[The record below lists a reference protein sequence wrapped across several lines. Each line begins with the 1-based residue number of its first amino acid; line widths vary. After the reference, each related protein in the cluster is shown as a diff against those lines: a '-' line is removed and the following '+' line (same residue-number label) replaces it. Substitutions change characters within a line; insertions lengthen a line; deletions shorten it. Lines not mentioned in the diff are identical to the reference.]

1 MKNHNFGFQ
10 TLEDRFV
17 ALGGKME
24 NDMKFDSSKTKNLAT
39 VFKRKYGPNY
49 INSISETKGKL
60 YFLME
65 RNSISDPDLLTG
77 REEVRAFIEGNIV
90 RIELSVIAKVKV
102 FERLLDYARNG
113 ELKTDCRKW
122 KDIYGLSIE
131 GLAEYIQDNALLAI
145 ISSILTGI
153 ITTVVCKLL
162 GM

>member
-1 MKNHNFGFQ
+1 
-10 TLEDRFV
+10 
-17 ALGGKME
+17 
-24 NDMKFDSSKTKNLAT
+24 
-39 VFKRKYGPNY
+39 
-49 INSISETKGKL
+49 
-60 YFLME
+60 
-65 RNSISDPDLLTG
+65 
-77 REEVRAFIEGNIV
+77 NIV